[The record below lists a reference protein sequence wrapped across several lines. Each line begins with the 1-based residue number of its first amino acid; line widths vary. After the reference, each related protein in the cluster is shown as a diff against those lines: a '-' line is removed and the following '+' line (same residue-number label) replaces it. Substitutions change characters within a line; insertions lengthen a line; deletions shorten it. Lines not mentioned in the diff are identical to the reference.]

1 MIENLVRKNMLS
13 LSQHENAY
21 EDVANEISILL
32 DANENPFG
40 SPAKNE
46 ENLNRYPDPNQTLLK
61 EKISTIKGV
70 PPQNIFLGNGS
81 SEVLDVLFRIFC
93 EPAKDWCV
101 TCPPSNSLYERLAK
115 INDVEVAR
123 VPLQKNFDLN
133 VGEILEHNQNTKILF
148 LNSPNDPTGNALHN
162 EDIEFLLGKFQ
173 GIVVI
178 DETYINYSRQP
189 SFISLLP
196 HFPNLIIVQ
205 TFSKAWG
212 LAGLHLATAYA
223 SSFIINLMNK
233 VRPQF
238 NINAPAQ
245 HFALSALDNLNWVN
259 EHIRKTVALRE
270 NLSTELKKIPN
281 VKYVYPSQANFLLVR
296 FKNAATIYNS
306 LLVEGIAVQDVSMK
320 VHCENCLR
328 ITVGTEIENNIL
340 IEKLKNIA

>member
-1 MIENLVRKNMLS
+1 MIENLVRKNILS
-13 LSQHENAY
+13 LKPYEDAY
-21 EDVANEISILL
+21 EGVENEITILL

-40 SPAKNE
+40 SPAQNE

-61 EKISTIKGV
+61 KKISTIKGV

-81 SEVLDVLFRIFC
+81 SEVLDILFRIFC
-93 EPAKDWCV
+93 EPGKDWCL
-101 TCPPSNSLYERLAK
+101 TCPPSNNLYERLAK
-115 INDVEVAR
+115 INDIEIAR

-133 VGEILEHNQNTKILF
+133 VGEILEHNENTKILF
-148 LNSPNDPTGNALHN
+148 LNSPNDPTGNSLHN

-178 DETYINYSRQP
+178 DETYINYSRKP

-233 VRPQF
+233 VRSQF
-238 NINAPAQ
+238 NINTPAQ
-245 HFALSALDNLNWVN
+245 HFAINALENINWTN
-259 EHIRKTVALRE
+259 EHIRETVTLRE
-270 NLSTELKKIPN
+270 NLSTELKKIPT
-281 VKYVYPSQANFLLVR
+281 VKYVYPSQSNFLLVK
-296 FKNAATIYNS
+296 FENAKAIYNS
-306 LLVEGIAVQDVSMK
+306 LLVESIAVQDVSTK
-320 VHCENCLR
+320 AHCENCLR
-328 ITVGTEIENNIL
+328 ITVGTKTENKTL